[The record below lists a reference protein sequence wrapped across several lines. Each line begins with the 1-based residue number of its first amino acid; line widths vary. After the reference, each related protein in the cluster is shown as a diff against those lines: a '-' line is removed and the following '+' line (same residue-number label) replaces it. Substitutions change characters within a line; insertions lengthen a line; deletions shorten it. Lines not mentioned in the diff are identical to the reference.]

1 MALVKITDPKTKK
14 TVEYYLDTRL
24 KENLDTKIIP
34 SLHKKDKD
42 CFIAIDGK
50 EGSGK
55 STLGL
60 QIAKY
65 VDPSFN
71 LSRVVFSAD
80 EFRDAIFKAHKG
92 QAIVYDEAFTGFSSR
107 TSLSKVNNVLVSLT
121 MQMRQ
126 KNLFVIIVL
135 PTYFLLDKYIALF
148 RTKALIHVFENK
160 GIRGYFRLYNSKLKL
175 RLYLAGSKT
184 YSYNTKLVKTRF
196 KGRFYGKFALG
207 DAQTEKLYRK
217 KKEESLNATESN
229 PMTAGQVK
237 YKEQRDLVIWLL
249 RKKLELNYRQ
259 LEDYLLEYGID
270 ISFQQ
275 LSKICGK
282 FGDIE
287 PENTKKEPK
296 SIEIGEKEDK
306 TAENVEELH
315 KDDEIGSIDAEN
327 DDIDAETDENE
338 LKTPILDEDEVEFD
352 GEDDETQGI

>member
-1 MALVKITDPKTKK
+1 MALVKIIDPKTKK
-14 TVEYYLDTRL
+14 AVEYYLDTRL
-24 KENLDTKIIP
+24 KENLDKKIIP

-42 CFIAIDGK
+42 CFIAVDGK

-55 STLGL
+55 STFAL

-71 LSRVVFSAD
+71 LTRVVFSAD
-80 EFRDAIFKAHKG
+80 EFREAIFKAHKG

-148 RTKALIHVFENK
+148 RTKALIHVFESK
-160 GIRGYFRLYNSKLKL
+160 GVRGYFRLYNSKLKL

-287 PENTKKEPK
+287 PESTKKELK
-296 SIEIGEKEDK
+296 TTENDEKVEK
-306 TAENVEELH
+306 VALNEENP
-315 KDDEIGSIDAEN
+315 DTNDEIGLNDAEN
-327 DDIDAETDENE
+327 DDIDAEIDEIE
-338 LKTPILDEDEVEFD
+338 PKLPILDEDDAEFD
-352 GEDDETQGI
+352 GDDEKTDGI